1 MNAKTLAALLNG
13 REYRKEITRD
23 EEAAA
28 KAAGLVVVFGASD
41 DLMEFCGAIDDE
53 LGCYDGTSVLV
64 DINGIV
70 PHREEVGDDDDELE
84 AYLRRKSGAKHIDAL
99 WCEEDGYSWTYRTE
113 IPHET
118 FEITDDGQPYC
129 KGIVFALKDVPA
141 VAQPVY
147 REDDI
152 IAWGVAR
159 NLIGPTG
166 EATRVGQQ
174 AKTEE
179 EVQELQDAIAADD
192 IAAARDAIGDVY
204 VTLVMQAQ
212 MWGLTMQE
220 CIEAAWQ
227 EIKDRKGRMI
237 NGVFVKE

>member
-1 MNAKTLAALLNG
+1 MNAKSLAALLDG
-13 REYRKEITRD
+13 REYRNEITKQ
-23 EEAAA
+23 EAAAA

-41 DLMEFCGAIDDE
+41 DLVELRGAVDDE
-53 LGCYDGTSVLV
+53 IGAYEGTMLYFNSAGLLANECHDGCPYYEDIQGKAVTVDVLWQA
-64 DINGIV
+64 D
-70 PHREEVGDDDDELE
+70 PF
-84 AYLRRKSGAKHIDAL
+84 Y
-99 WCEEDGYSWTYRTE
+99 YWTYKTE

-118 FEITDDGQPYC
+118 FKITEDGQPYC

-141 VAQPVY
+141 GEQLVY

-192 IAAARDAIGDVY
+192 IDAARDAIGDVY
-204 VTLVMQAQ
+204 VTLVMQSQ